1 MTNEHSV
8 VGRML
13 NRTNILQRVSIS
25 TVADRFMVATR
36 TDAIRR
42 IPSVRGIEAT
52 PSLMGR
58 LFGRT
63 SNFAII
69 PSTAGKEIQAD
80 NSEDNELI
88 EAPPPKPSTKPS
100 FGQNNTEPEQAN
112 PPLNRTYH
120 SDFRPLLHA
129 G

>member
-1 MTNEHSV
+1 MLLNNPV

-13 NRTNILQRVSIS
+13 HRTTILQRVSIS
-25 TVADRFMVATR
+25 TVADRFMVGTR
-36 TDAIRR
+36 TDAICR

-63 SNFAII
+63 SNFAIVL
-69 PSTAGKEIQAD
+69 STAGTEIPTD
-80 NSEDNELI
+80 TSNDTDLI
-88 EAPPPKPSTKPS
+88 GDQPPKPSTQPS
-100 FGQNNTEPEQAN
+100 SGQNNTEPKQAN

-120 SDFRPLLHA
+120 SDLRPLRHA
-129 G
+129 R

>member
-1 MTNEHSV
+1 MLLKHPV

-13 NRTNILQRVSIS
+13 NRTTILQRVSIS
-25 TVADRFMVATR
+25 TVADRFMVGTR

-52 PSLMGR
+52 PTLMGR
-58 LFGRT
+58 LLGRT

-69 PSTAGKEIQAD
+69 PSTAGKETQAD
-80 NSEDNELI
+80 NCNDSDLI
-88 EAPPPKPSTKPS
+88 KAPPPKPSTKPPS
-100 FGQNNTEPEQAN
+100 GRNNRKPKQAN
-112 PPLNRTYH
+112 SPLNRTYH
-120 SDFRPLLHA
+120 SVLRPLRHA

>member
-1 MTNEHSV
+1 MLLKHPA
-8 VGRML
+8 VGCML
-13 NRTNILQRVSIS
+13 NRTTILRRVGIS
-25 TVADRFMVATR
+25 TVADRFMVGTQN
-36 TDAIRR
+36 DAIRR

-58 LFGRT
+58 LFGQT

-80 NSEDNELI
+80 NSNDADLI
-88 EAPPPKPSTKPS
+88 GEPLPKLSTKPS
-100 FGQNNTEPEQAN
+100 SGQNNAKPKQPN

-120 SDFRPLLHA
+120 SDLRPLRQA